1 MPKVKKD
8 ERNQM
13 QTILSIQSH
22 VAFGHVGN
30 AAAVFPLQRVGFNVI
45 PINTVQF
52 SNHTGYGD
60 WTGQVFDAPHIIDLF
75 NGLAKRGAF
84 DKIDAVLTGYLG
96 APALGDAILD
106 MIKTRLPP
114 HALWLCDPVMGDVD
128 RGMFVKDGIP
138 DFFKSR
144 ALPRANIIT
153 PNQYEL
159 EYLSGVSVE
168 TLDDAR
174 RACKILHDMGP
185 ETILVT
191 SLIHSKTS
199 DEDIQM
205 MASHKNGAQYI
216 VTTPRLPLPIAP
228 NGAGDFTS
236 AMFLARHL
244 MGDDLKTALS
254 NTAGAVFAL
263 FEETMKAGT
272 RELALISAQD
282 KYVGATGFQAKP
294 L

>member
-1 MPKVKKD
+1 MK
-8 ERNQM
+8 
-13 QTILSIQSH
+13 TILSIQSH

-30 AAAVFPLQRVGFNVI
+30 SAAVFPLQRMGFNVI

-60 WTGQVFDAPHIIDLF
+60 WSGQVFDPAHITDLF
-75 NGLAKRGAF
+75 DGLARRGVF
-84 DKIDAVLTGYLG
+84 EKIDAVLTGYLG

-128 RGMFVKDGIP
+128 RGMFVRDGIP
-138 DFFKSR
+138 EFFKSR

-153 PNQYEL
+153 PNQFEL
-159 EYLSGVSVE
+159 EYLSGVE
-168 TLDDAR
+168 IKNLDDAR
-174 RACKILHDMGP
+174 RACNTAHDMGP
-185 ETILVT
+185 EVILLT
-191 SLIHSKTS
+191 SLIHNTTS
-199 DEDIQM
+199 DDEIQM
-205 MASHKNGAQYI
+205 MASHKDGAKYL

-254 NTAGAVFAL
+254 MTAGAVFAL
-263 FEETMKAGT
+263 FEETHRCGT

-282 KYVGATGFQAKP
+282 KYVNAKGMNVVG

>member
-1 MPKVKKD
+1 MHNHEKMKD
-8 ERNQM
+8 NQM

-30 AAAVFPLQRVGFNVI
+30 AAAVFPLQRMGFNVI

-60 WTGQVFDAPHIIDLF
+60 WTGQIFDAAHIIDLF
-75 NGLAKRGAF
+75 NGLAKRGVF
-84 DKIDAVLTGYLG
+84 NNIDAVLTGYLG

-114 HALWLCDPVMGDVD
+114 HVTWLCDPVMGDTD
-128 RGMFVKDGIP
+128 RGMFVRDGIP

-144 ALPRANIIT
+144 ALLRADIIT
-153 PNQYEL
+153 PNQFEL
-159 EYLSGVSVE
+159 EHLSGVKVNC
-168 TLDDAR
+168 LDDAR
-174 RACKILHDMGP
+174 TACKILHDVGP
-185 ETILVT
+185 DVILVT
-191 SLIHSKTS
+191 SLIHAKTS
-199 DEDIQM
+199 DDEIQM
-205 MASHKNGAQYI
+205 MASHRDGTQYL
-216 VTTPRLPLPIAP
+216 VTTPRLPLPVAP

-236 AMFLARHL
+236 ALFLARHL

-254 NTAGAVFAL
+254 MTAASVFAL
-263 FEETMKAGT
+263 FEETHRCGT

-282 KYVGATGFQAKP
+282 GFVDATGLDVVA